1 MSDSKVFEFLQNRV
15 KSDSYFDISRCF
27 RGFVDS
33 LRHSFDIFCYQMGFT
48 TLISIVKVAKY
59 LRILPR
65 EGPLFESQR
74 PFGRRSLSGNLG
86 GNNSDVDVDV
96 DDDQTIV

>member
-1 MSDSKVFEFLQNRV
+1 M
-15 KSDSYFDISRCF
+15 
-27 RGFVDS
+27 DS

-74 PFGRRSLSGNLG
+74 PFGRRSLSGYLG
-86 GNNSDVDVDV
+86 GNNSDVDGDV
-96 DDDQTIV
+96 DDDQTVV

>member
-1 MSDSKVFEFLQNRV
+1 MIF
-15 KSDSYFDISRCF
+15 
-27 RGFVDS
+27 FVIKWA
-33 LRHSFDIFCYQMGFT
+33 LFT

-74 PFGRRSLSGNLG
+74 PFDRRSLSGNLG
-86 GNNSDVDVDV
+86 VDVDV
-96 DDDQTIV
+96 DDDDDQTIV